1 MLLWSVDLDE
11 NILKLKKKNSTR
23 PTSKVATGRSI
34 LALDSRLGLDLS
46 YHQSQRKDTGN
57 WKKNRHL
64 LESGLVLVDL
74 KSSSLPVQIHLNTTT
89 EEVLGRFFGKVEKP
103 VSPHSK

>member
-11 NILKLKKKNSTR
+11 NILKLKKNSTR

-34 LALDSRLGLDLS
+34 LALDSRLGLS

-57 WKKNRHL
+57 WKKT
-64 LESGLVLVDL
+64 D
-74 KSSSLPVQIHLNTTT
+74 IY
-89 EEVLGRFFGKVEKP
+89 
-103 VSPHSK
+103 

>member
-11 NILKLKKKNSTR
+11 NILKLKKNSTR

-34 LALDSRLGLDLS
+34 LALDSRLGLGLS

-57 WKKNRHL
+57 WKKNT
-64 LESGLVLVDL
+64 D
-74 KSSSLPVQIHLNTTT
+74 IY
-89 EEVLGRFFGKVEKP
+89 
-103 VSPHSK
+103 